1 MSELLGQI
9 NIDSTNKEKARNLPD
24 MSHNNNSLKMD
35 LFMELQTC
43 LLLPVT
49 VKVLIFTSVF
59 VQRLLFSEATME

>member
-24 MSHNNNSLKMD
+24 MSHTNNSLKMD